1 MLCDLEA
8 IFLSGEKLPLPH
20 THRIVDS
27 MTYQENLDPKSLQ
40 SPEQAVKKET
50 AHYFEATEIAK
61 GKQLEI
67 LKCETGNFF
76 TRKKTE
82 LKQRAKTIGRETELK
97 EIIVREGARTLL
109 GDTRTTKIK
118 QALLIGGS
126 ANPQRNVLPARN
138 ETHTH

>member
-1 MLCDLEA
+1 MLCDVEA
-8 IFLSGEKLPLPH
+8 IFLSGKKVPLPLH
-20 THRIVDS
+20 TAEDRIVDS
-27 MTYQENLDPKSLQ
+27 MTYQENLDPKS
-40 SPEQAVKKET
+40 QAVKKES
-50 AHYFEATEIAK
+50 AHHFEAIETAK

-97 EIIVREGARTLL
+97 EITVREGARTLL
-109 GDTRTTKIK
+109 GDTRTTKRK